1 MKDPYEILGVP
12 KSATDDEIK
21 AAYRALARK
30 YHPDN
35 FEDTNPLKE
44 LATEKMQQINE
55 AYDEIMRMRQA
66 SAKGN
71 FDTGSHFSSQG
82 GAHGNI
88 PPIYMT
94 IREKINK
101 KRFGEAE
108 NLLMS
113 VAESERIAEWH
124 FLYSIILFK
133 RGRVNDAMRE
143 LEIACMADPSNTEY
157 QQAKQMFNSG
167 ASTYGSI
174 YYGPEPER
182 DCACCASG
190 DVCDTCMHL
199 ALCDCICECFG
210 GDLIPCL

>member
-12 KSATDDEIK
+12 KNATDDEVK

-66 SAKGN
+66 SGKGN

-82 GAHGNI
+82 GAQGSI
-88 PPIYMT
+88 PPIYVS

-113 VAESERIAEWH
+113 VPEGERIAEWH
-124 FLYSIILFK
+124 YLYSIILFK

-143 LEIACMADPSNTEY
+143 LEIACMADPSNIEY

-174 YYGPEPER
+174 YYGAEPER

-190 DVCDTCMHL
+190 DVCDTCLHL
-199 ALCDCICECFG
+199 AICDCICECFG